1 LRALYK
7 QLLKARKIH
16 VKTVE
21 KSFGVIEGNK
31 GGGSSIALP
40 YSLTLLKDVF
50 DVFMFWNDITQIQTQ
65 WVVVVDGLPKS

>member
-40 YSLTLLKDVF
+40 HSLTLLK
-50 DVFMFWNDITQIQTQ
+50 MFLMFLCSGMI
-65 WVVVVDGLPKS
+65 